1 MSQIERLETGPEHH
15 RAGQA
20 VQKAQDPGRNPLQG
34 GPDLDPGTLQ
44 RSDVLALQRLVGN
57 RVVAQL
63 LESPAVPPTPSAAN
77 EGGSSVR
84 DMVGTGG
91 GSPLSPTTRQTME
104 DRLGHDL
111 SDVRVHAGDK
121 AAASARSLGADA
133 YTVGSNIVLGAG
145 HSSTGSGDERTL
157 AHELTHVIQQRRGP
171 VPGREVTGGVQV
183 SDPSDLFEREA
194 DRVAERVMAGDR
206 AGAQH
211 GQGRDVAL
219 QRRATGPSPASGR
232 GPGTV
237 AVQRHASFEHRMLGD
252 VAPADL
258 FALGAH
264 QEFEQS
270 GGRTFINIP
279 TRAGGPQQVQRANIE
294 HVLEQELRRLKVWQ
308 QQDPKIASMDS
319 IGNKLGAAKANLE
332 TNDPTWNVRLV
343 AIESTAP
350 GGKPLLVTYGEL
362 NTLADFY
369 GSVDELKAADPV
381 KRRNVVQ
388 SVRAQSY
395 DKLLEIYKKVGSS
408 AQSKQ
413 DIKNLGKRPEFGGS
427 FGISSTVDELAQMQK
442 DKKGALDDTTKYKA
456 TLGRNA
462 CHFAPE
468 SWHSWEDHHHKAL
481 SFAQQSNAALQ
492 AGQHGTKSQKLNEA
506 LLYNGFGDHYLQ
518 DSYAAGHLVNKT
530 QIMQMYVRYQDK
542 NDPVNKGWAT
552 PATWRAFQEMAYNQS
567 GLTDAGQYN
576 KANVGR
582 RNIGGQQVT
591 TAQNPQAVE
600 NTQSLPGFDWQDR
613 FQMLGLRVPTAAQ
626 PGTPAFKLLVWMQ
639 KQHGML
645 SRYDVN
651 FDRDEITV
659 KRAAIGIAFNE
670 VGQAIRDLLNAN
682 ILYNVGAIS
691 RLGESRGDAGD
702 RLENKTSSSMGTFT
716 LRREWVVS
724 VTGGNEGR
732 FNAATTA
739 PKMAGG
745 ANPEYEKMAQ
755 ASLYKDYVTFMQDS
769 YLQKATNALHDE
781 FCKNGLWVAENTG
794 TPVFKIYGDNAML
807 NSESAEG
814 VQHSAVTANMSRDA
828 ILGMAQTG
836 QEPAGETTADILNRL
851 PNAVIPPGGG
861 LPMSL
866 AQWHNSGAL
875 EAWAGPNVFKKMNA
889 VINAAAGTVGASLGK
904 ITKDQDVHSGEAF

>member
-1 MSQIERLETGPEHH
+1 ML
-15 RAGQA
+15 
-20 VQKAQDPGRNPLQG
+20 
-34 GPDLDPGTLQ
+34 
-44 RSDVLALQRLVGN
+44 RS
-57 RVVAQL
+57 
-63 LESPAVPPTPSAAN
+63 
-77 EGGSSVR
+77 
-84 DMVGTGG
+84 
-91 GSPLSPTTRQTME
+91 
-104 DRLGHDL
+104 
-111 SDVRVHAGDK
+111 
-121 AAASARSLGADA
+121 
-133 YTVGSNIVLGAG
+133 
-145 HSSTGSGDERTL
+145 
-157 AHELTHVIQQRRGP
+157 
-171 VPGREVTGGVQV
+171 
-183 SDPSDLFEREA
+183 
-194 DRVAERVMAGDR
+194 
-206 AGAQH
+206 
-211 GQGRDVAL
+211 
-219 QRRATGPSPASGR
+219 
-232 GPGTV
+232 
-237 AVQRHASFEHRMLGD
+237 
-252 VAPADL
+252 
-258 FALGAH
+258 
-264 QEFEQS
+264 
-270 GGRTFINIP
+270 
-279 TRAGGPQQVQRANIE
+279 NIE

-308 QQDPKIASMDS
+308 TQDPKVSSMDS
-319 IGNKLGAAKANLE
+319 IGNKLGAAKASLE

-343 AIESTAP
+343 AIESTA

-369 GSVDELKAADPV
+369 GSVDELKAADPA

-395 DKLLEIYKKVGSS
+395 DKLLEIYKKVGTS

-413 DIKNLGKRPEFGGS
+413 DIKNLGKRPGFAGS
-427 FGISSTVDELAQMQK
+427 FGISGTMDELAQMQK

-481 SFAQQSNAALQ
+481 AFAQQSYQALQ
-492 AGQHGTKSQKLNEA
+492 AAQHGTKSQKLNEA

-530 QIMQMYVRYQDK
+530 QIMQMYVRYQDQ

-552 PATWRAFQEMAYNQS
+552 PATWRAFQEMSYNQS

-582 RNIGGQQVT
+582 RAIGGQQVT
-591 TAQNPQAVE
+591 TARNPQAVE
-600 NTQSLPGFDWQDR
+600 NTQSMPGFDWQDR

-639 KQHGML
+639 KQHGFL

-659 KRAAIGIAFNE
+659 KRGAIGIAFNE

-682 ILYNVGAIS
+682 ILYNVGAVS

-716 LRREWVVS
+716 LRREWIVS
-724 VTGGNEGR
+724 VTGSNQAK
-732 FNAATTA
+732 FNSATTA
-739 PKMAGG
+739 SKMAGG

-781 FCKNGLWVAENTG
+781 FCKNGLWVAENAG
-794 TPVFKIYGDNAML
+794 TPVFKIYGDNAMV

-814 VQHSAVTANMSRDA
+814 VQHSAITANMSRDSV
-828 ILGMAQTG
+828 LGMAQTG
-836 QEPAGETTADILNRL
+836 QEPAGHTTADILNRL

-861 LPMSL
+861 VPLSL
-866 AQWHNSGAL
+866 ADWHNNGAL

-889 VINAAAGTVGASLGK
+889 VINAAAGTIGASLGK

>member
-1 MSQIERLETGPEHH
+1 MET
-15 RAGQA
+15 
-20 VQKAQDPGRNPLQG
+20 
-34 GPDLDPGTLQ
+34 
-44 RSDVLALQRLVGN
+44 
-57 RVVAQL
+57 
-63 LESPAVPPTPSAAN
+63 
-77 EGGSSVR
+77 
-84 DMVGTGG
+84 
-91 GSPLSPTTRQTME
+91 
-104 DRLGHDL
+104 RLGHDF
-111 SDVRVHAGDK
+111 SGVRVHAGAG
-121 AAASARSLGADA
+121 AAASARLLAADA
-133 YTVGSNIVLGAG
+133 YTVGDDIVLG
-145 HSSTGSGDERTL
+145 SGRRDLNGPGGQRML
-157 AHELTHVIQQRRGP
+157 AHELTHVVQQRSGP
-171 VPGREVTGGVQV
+171 VSGDEVEGGLRV
-183 SDPSDLFEREA
+183 SDPSDRFEREA
-194 DRVAERVMAGDR
+194 ERVADQVMANEAVSARHGHTG
-206 AGAQH
+206 GAAVE
-211 GQGRDVAL
+211 RPAAST
-219 QRRATGPSPASGR
+219 ATGDGSALP
-232 GPGTV
+232 V
-237 AVQRHASFEHRMLGD
+237 VQRHASFEHRMLGD
-252 VAPADL
+252 VPPADL

-264 QEFEQS
+264 QEVEQS
-270 GGRTFINIP
+270 GGRSFVNIP
-279 TRAGGPQQVQRANIE
+279 TRSGGDQQVLRSNIE

-308 QQDPKIASMDS
+308 TQDPKVASMDA
-319 IGNKLGAAKANLE
+319 IGSKLGAAKANLE
-332 TNDPTWNVRLV
+332 VNDATWNVRLV
-343 AIESTAP
+343 AIESTAQ

-369 GSVDELKAADPV
+369 GSVDELKAADPA

-395 DKLLEIYKKVGSS
+395 DKLLEIYKRVGTS

-413 DIKNLGKRPEFGGS
+413 DIKNLGKRPSFGGS
-427 FGISSTVDELAQMQK
+427 FGISGTMDELAQMQK
-442 DKKGALDDTTKYKA
+442 DKKGATDDTTKYKA

-481 SFAQQSNAALQ
+481 ALATQSHQAMQAA
-492 AGQHGTKSQKLNEA
+492 QHGTKSQKLNEA

-518 DSYAAGHLVNKT
+518 DSYAAGHLINKT

-552 PATWRAFQEMAYNQS
+552 PATWRAFQEMSYNQS

-591 TAQNPQAVE
+591 TAHNPQAVE
-600 NTQSLPGFDWQDR
+600 NTQSNPALDWQDR
-613 FQMLGLRVPTAAQ
+613 FEMLGLRVPTAAQ

-639 KQHGML
+639 KQHGVL
-645 SRYDVN
+645 SRYDIN

-682 ILYNVGAIS
+682 ILYNVGATS
-691 RLGESRGDAGD
+691 RLGESRGDAGE
-702 RLENKTSSSMGTFT
+702 RLENKSSSSMGTFT
-716 LRREWVVS
+716 LRKEWIVS
-724 VTGGNEGR
+724 VTGGNQAK

-781 FCKNGLWVAENTG
+781 FCKNGLWVAESTL

-814 VQHSAVTANMSRDA
+814 VQHSAVTANMSRDSV
-828 ILGMAQTG
+828 LGMAQNG
-836 QEPAGETTADILNRL
+836 QEPAGKTTADILNRL
-851 PNAVIPPGGG
+851 PNAVIPPEGG
-861 LPMSL
+861 LPLSL

-889 VINAAAGTVGASLGK
+889 AINAAAGTIGASLGK